1 MDLLTNGIQ
10 DASVNSQRWQFAN
23 SSVVSPVR
31 ATLRQLRD
39 LSANSLTNTD
49 FLDFKLD
56 LDWYFDNQLDIANA
70 AAIAKDVKREWNL
83 ATHSYKDVANAANVN
98 SSGS

>member
-1 MDLLTNGIQ
+1 MLTNGIQ
-10 DASVNSQRWQFAN
+10 DSSVNSQRWQFAN
-23 SSVVSPVR
+23 NPVVSPVR

-39 LSANSLTNTD
+39 LSADSLTNAD

-56 LDWYFDNQLDIANA
+56 LDWYFDNQLDVATA

-83 ATHSYKDVANAANVN
+83 STHGYKDVANAANVN
-98 SSGS
+98 TSGS